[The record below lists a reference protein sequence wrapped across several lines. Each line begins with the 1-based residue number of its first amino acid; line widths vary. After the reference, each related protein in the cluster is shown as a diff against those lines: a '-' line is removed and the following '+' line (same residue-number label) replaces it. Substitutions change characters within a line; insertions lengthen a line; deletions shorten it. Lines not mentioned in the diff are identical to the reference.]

1 MRYKNLLMELLLVC
15 MVVVG
20 SVTLMLIPGT
30 AHAGREL
37 DIDLLCPTTII
48 PGATLTLGLTLEKE
62 SDEPFSTTFT
72 KTALAF
78 HVGNMS
84 IIGPTAVPI
93 AVTLTDVT
101 PAVTPCGG
109 LDPDCIYWD
118 DASIPT
124 YFSTVP
130 RKLTR
135 GTFIGV
141 GVAVMDS
148 TNNPLTEDHCIIE
161 VL

>member
-1 MRYKNLLMELLLVC
+1 MRCKNFLMRLLCVG
-15 MVVVG
+15 MVMIG
-20 SVTLMLIPGT
+20 TVTLTLMPGT
-30 AHAGREL
+30 AHAGL
-37 DIDLLCPTTII
+37 DIDLLCPTTIV
-48 PGATLTLGLTLEKE
+48 PGTALNLGLALEKE
-62 SDEPFSTTFT
+62 SSAPFSTTFT
-72 KTALAF
+72 KTALAIYIGNSSI
-78 HVGNMS
+78 VG
-84 IIGPTAVPI
+84 PAAVPI
-93 AVTLTDVT
+93 AVTLTAAT
-101 PAVTPCGG
+101 PISTPCGG
-109 LDPDCIYWD
+109 PLEPACIYWD

-130 RKLTR
+130 KKLTR